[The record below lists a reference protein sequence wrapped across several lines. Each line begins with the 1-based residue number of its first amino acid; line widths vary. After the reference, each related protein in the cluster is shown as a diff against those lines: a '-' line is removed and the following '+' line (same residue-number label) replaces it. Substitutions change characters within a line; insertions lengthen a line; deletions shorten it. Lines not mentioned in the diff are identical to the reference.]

1 MNLNFLNKRGSE
13 KLLTGKQRSHLKSI
27 AHNLDPIFQLGK
39 NGLTENF
46 IKQVDDA
53 LNAREI
59 IKVSVLKNSDL
70 DPTDVA
76 VELVEKLNAEFVQS
90 IGRRFVIYRES
101 KDNKTIVLP

>member
-1 MNLNFLNKRGSE
+1 M
-13 KLLTGKQRSHLKSI
+13 LTGKQRSYLKSI

-46 IKQVDDA
+46 VKQVDDA

-59 IKVSVLKNSDL
+59 VKISVLKNSVL

-76 VELVEKLNAEFVQS
+76 VELVQRLNAEFVQS

-101 KDNKTIVLP
+101 KDNKTIMLP

>member
-1 MNLNFLNKRGSE
+1 M
-13 KLLTGKQRSHLKSI
+13 LTGKQRSYLKSI

-46 IKQVDDA
+46 VKQVDDA
-53 LNAREI
+53 LYAREI
-59 IKVSVLKNSDL
+59 VKISVLKNSVL

-76 VELVEKLNAEFVQS
+76 VELVQRLNAEFVQS

-101 KDNKTIVLP
+101 KDNKTIMLP

>member
-1 MNLNFLNKRGSE
+1 M
-13 KLLTGKQRSHLKSI
+13 LTGKQRSYLKSV

-46 IKQVDDA
+46 VKQVDDA

-59 IKVSVLKNSDL
+59 VKISVLKNSVL

-76 VELVEKLNAEFVQS
+76 VELVQRLNAEFVQS

-101 KDNKTIVLP
+101 KDNKTIMLP

>member
-1 MNLNFLNKRGSE
+1 M
-13 KLLTGKQRSHLKSI
+13 LTGKQRSYLKSI

-46 IKQVDDA
+46 VKQVDDA

-59 IKVSVLKNSDL
+59 VKISVLKNSVL

-76 VELVEKLNAEFVQS
+76 VELIQRLNAEFVQS

-101 KDNKTIVLP
+101 KDNKTIMLP

>member
-1 MNLNFLNKRGSE
+1 V
-13 KLLTGKQRSHLKSI
+13 LTGKQRSYLKSI

-46 IKQVDDA
+46 VKQVDDA
-53 LNAREI
+53 LYAREI
-59 IKVSVLKNSDL
+59 VKISVLKNNVL

-76 VELVEKLNAEFVQS
+76 VELVQRLNAEFVQS

-101 KDNKTIVLP
+101 KDNKTIMLP

>member
-1 MNLNFLNKRGSE
+1 M
-13 KLLTGKQRSHLKSI
+13 LTGKQRSYLKSI

-46 IKQVDDA
+46 IKQVDEA
-53 LNAREI
+53 LTAREI
-59 IKVSVLKNSDL
+59 VKISVLKNSVL

-76 VELVEKLNAEFVQS
+76 VELVQILDAEFVQS